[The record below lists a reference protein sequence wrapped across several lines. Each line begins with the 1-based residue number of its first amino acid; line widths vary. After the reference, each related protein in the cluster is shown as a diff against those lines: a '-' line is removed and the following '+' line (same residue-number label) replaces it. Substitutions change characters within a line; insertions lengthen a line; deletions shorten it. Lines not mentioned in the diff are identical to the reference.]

1 LISPGFR
8 RRSGE
13 WWKVIVD
20 GRDVPTGTV
29 VSVDLCIIGGGPAG
43 ISLALQFA
51 NQARI
56 TVALVE
62 SGGREWD
69 ERTQELSEADSV
81 GHAYFPVKETHLRVL
96 GGSTLSYGGIC
107 TEMSDLDFEQRS
119 WVPESGWP
127 LGKSALDPYLP
138 KARELLGVPD
148 EAAPGAGWDSTDA
161 TVWEPVRVSDPPTR
175 FGRKYAPELEKASNV
190 TTYLHSTVT
199 NLALHPDGG
208 HIAGVTVRSFG
219 GNHFRIEASSY
230 VLAGGG
236 VETPRLLLASND
248 VATAGIGNQYD
259 NVGRYFQEHL
269 RATDRYL
276 IPAGLKAQTEQIT
289 GAAGTLHFSRLALTD
304 ETMRREQLLNYYA
317 NVTFGFS
324 GQDSAQWSAIRRIVV
339 AYKRPW
345 NDSPYFQG
353 AGGGR
358 TKIYWE
364 DVRTALVKPHRTIQ
378 SLAGAALRPTFM
390 RRWVELGSSIEQ
402 VPRRENRVT
411 LVSDKDELGMPRI
424 ELHWSLDDRE
434 KDTYLR
440 GRKIILEELDR
451 HLAGLSANAKDDQE
465 QWPDS
470 IIGTWHHAGTT
481 RMHDDRKKGVV
492 DTDARVHGINNL
504 YIASSS
510 IFPTSG
516 ATSPTQAI
524 VCLTLKLAD
533 HLKNLQRS

>member
-1 LISPGFR
+1 MI
-8 RRSGE
+8 
-13 WWKVIVD
+13 ID
-20 GRDVPTGTV
+20 GRKVPAGTTIE
-29 VSVDLCIIGGGPAG
+29 VDLCIVGGGPAG

-51 NQARI
+51 DEPGV

-69 ERTQELSEADSV
+69 ERTQELSEANCV
-81 GHAYFPVKETHLRVL
+81 GHTYFPVKETHLRVL

-107 TEMSDLDFEQRS
+107 TELSDLDFAQRS

-127 LGKSALDPYLP
+127 LDKSALDPYLS
-138 KARELLGVPD
+138 KARKLLGVPD
-148 EAAPGAGWDSTDA
+148 AAEPGAGWESTEA
-161 TVWEPVRVSDPPTR
+161 TVWEPVRVSDPPAR

-208 HIAGVTVRSFG
+208 HIGGVAIRSFG
-219 GNHFRIEASSY
+219 GNLFTIEASSY

-236 VETPRLLLASND
+236 VEIPRLLLASND

-276 IPAGLKAQTEQIT
+276 IPERLKLQTDLIT

-304 ETMRREQLLNYYA
+304 ETMRHERLLNYYA
-317 NVTFGFS
+317 NVTFGFL

-339 AYKRPW
+339 AHKRPW

-358 TKIYWE
+358 TKMYWQ
-364 DVRTALVKPHRTIQ
+364 DVRTALVKPHRTMQ

-390 RRWVELGSSIEQ
+390 RKWVELGSSIEQ
-402 VPRRENRVT
+402 VPRRENRVK

-434 KDTYLR
+434 EDTYLR
-440 GRKIILEELDR
+440 GRRILLEELDR
-451 HLAGLSANAKDDQE
+451 HLPGLSANAKDDQE

-481 RMHDDRKKGVV
+481 RMHEDHKKGVV
-492 DTDARVHGINNL
+492 DADARVHGIGNL
-504 YIASSS
+504 FIASSS
-510 IFPTSG
+510 VFPTSG
-516 ATSPTQAI
+516 ATSPTQTI
-524 VCLTLKLAD
+524 VCLTLRLAD
-533 HLKNLQRS
+533 HLKNLLRS